1 MVKYDIVKKDG
12 NKEYHCYLS
21 DDLIQIH
28 AFSNL
33 VLDEILEDIN
43 HDQKGWNILKGYS

>member
-43 HDQKGWNILKGYS
+43 HD